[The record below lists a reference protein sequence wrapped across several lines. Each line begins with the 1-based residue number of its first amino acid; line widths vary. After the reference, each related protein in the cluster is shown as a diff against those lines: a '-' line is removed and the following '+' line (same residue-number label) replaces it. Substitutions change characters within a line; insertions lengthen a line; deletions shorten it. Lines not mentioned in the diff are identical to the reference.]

1 MASDVE
7 ACNETTRS
15 GRTSKKT
22 LKAKAQEAVSAT
34 AKIIKKVLK
43 RKKPGNAPKNRFTSP
58 TPSDAS
64 SDLSVSKIQPPRQKR
79 RVQIVEVPDE
89 DAPASPKDNN
99 KESVGESSEAEL
111 GKFCFYILWSV
122 N

>member
-1 MASDVE
+1 MASDLE
-7 ACNETTRS
+7 ESNETIRY

-34 AKIIKKVLK
+34 AKVIKKVLK
-43 RKKPGNAPKNRFTSP
+43 RKKPGNAPKDQSTSP

-64 SDLSVSKIQPPRQKR
+64 SNPSVSEVQPPRQKC
-79 RVQIVEVPDE
+79 RVEIIEVPDE
-89 DAPASPKDNN
+89 DAPASPKHND
-99 KESVGESSEAEL
+99 KESIGESSEVEL
-111 GKFCFYILWSV
+111 GKFCFYILLSG